1 MSIRLAFTAPPR
13 HSSNKLDSALGLIAV
28 LARLYS
34 LYGIARDS
42 SVFYVGEARIGL
54 SKNYF
59 IVKIAQLL
67 PLTFFSSMGSTIQY
81 SPSTRKTPSVVFAL
95 F

>member
-1 MSIRLAFTAPPR
+1 MSIRLAFTAPPW

-42 SVFYVGEARIGL
+42 SIFYVGEACNGL
-54 SKNYF
+54 SKSYF
-59 IVKIAQLL
+59 IVKIRYLL
-67 PLTFFSSMGSTIQY
+67 PLTK
-81 SPSTRKTPSVVFAL
+81 STRKGSYAQYYPSRVFLPSVASTAF
-95 F
+95 